1 MSETQTA
8 CTEQLFD
15 VEMFKPELVCFSGF
29 IDMLLWI
36 SFIYFRERIE
46 ARTWKGSNCYWIKK
60 PR

>member
-15 VEMFKPELVCFSGF
+15 VDMFKPELVCFPGF

-36 SFIYFRERIE
+36 SFIYFRERIRPE
-46 ARTWKGSNCYWIKK
+46 RERVQTAIE
-60 PR
+60 